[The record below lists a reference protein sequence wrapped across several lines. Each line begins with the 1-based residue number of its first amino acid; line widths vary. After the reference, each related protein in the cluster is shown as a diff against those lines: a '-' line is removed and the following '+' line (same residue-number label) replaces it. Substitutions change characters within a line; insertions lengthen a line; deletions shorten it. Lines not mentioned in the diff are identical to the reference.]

1 MGPLGPGRDRTAYA
15 WARRER
21 GRWRAHRDPAPVPWT
36 EGANDGE
43 PPGRQRRRRSC
54 RPYAPEANGRARH
67 RGGLPAA
74 RNRRTGPHRVHPPC
88 SACRAPVSHLL
99 DDGDIIVRVQDGS
112 TLAAPL
118 TAPDSPDVVVAYEVD
133 AIDPD
138 TRLGWSVVA
147 TGYASAVTDPTEL
160 NRYAQRLKSWAD
172 APSSGAVRIRPG
184 VVTGFRL
191 RAVNS

>member
-1 MGPLGPGRDRTAYA
+1 MENR
-15 WARRER
+15 
-21 GRWRAHRDPAPVPWT
+21 PV
-36 EGANDGE
+36 
-43 PPGRQRRRRSC
+43 
-54 RPYAPEANGRARH
+54 GRAAVAPAGPTPQKRTEELGAKEALRLLGTVGLGRIVFTRH
-67 RGGLPAA
+67 ALPAA
-74 RNRRTGPHRVHPPC
+74 R
-88 SACRAPVSHLL
+88 PVDHLL
-99 DDGDIIVRVQDGS
+99 DDGDIIIRVQDGS
-112 TLAAPL
+112 TLEALL
-118 TAPDSPDVVVAYEVD
+118 TAPDNPDVVVAHEAD

-160 NRYAQRLKSWAD
+160 NRYAQLLEPWAD